1 LDFTSY
7 LFGVDPESKKAGNV
21 ALDEKSMKDFQNCR
35 SIKMLASLADDCLVL
50 TVLLLGGIKRSLDL
64 LQPVKIGVE
73 AGVKLFKLLQY
84 AGVLQLGLLVLY
96 LSRK

>member
-1 LDFTSY
+1 MTL
-7 LFGVDPESKKAGNV
+7 G
-21 ALDEKSMKDFQNCR
+21 EKSMTDFQNCL
-35 SIKMLASLADDCLVL
+35 SIKMLANLADDCLAL

-73 AGVKLFKLLQY
+73 AGVKLLKLLQN
-84 AGVLQLGLLVLY
+84 ASVLQLGLLVLY